1 MGKFVLNDNTT
12 PISTEV
18 ASPKQHV
25 ESGYFENLE
34 DAVIWDKFRAG
45 DKSAFIFIYKSYFQ
59 SLRQYGYHFA
69 GGIQLVEDAIQDLF
83 IDLNRNHQRLSA
95 TNSIKFYLYKSLRR
109 RLIYYL
115 EKQKKTM
122 RVARAAEDLTFKISL
137 SVEQFIINRQIES
150 ERRKKLD
157 QALKNLT
164 AHQREAIY
172 YFYYENMTYAE
183 IKEFMDFKNINSAR
197 NLIYRAID
205 SLKSALI

>member
-1 MGKFVLNDNTT
+1 MGKFVLNDNTA
-12 PISTEV
+12 PITANV

-25 ESGYFENLE
+25 ESEYFENLE
-34 DAVIWDKFRAG
+34 DSIIWNKFRTG
-45 DKSAFIFIYKSYFQ
+45 DKSAFIYIYKSYFQ

-83 IDLNRNHQRLSA
+83 IDLNRNHKRLSP
-95 TNSIKFYLYKSLRR
+95 TNCIKFYLYKSLRR
-109 RLIYYL
+109 RLIYYR

-122 RVARAAEDLTFKISL
+122 RAARDADNLTFKISL
-137 SVEQFIINRQIES
+137 SVEQFIINRQIETD
-150 ERRKKLD
+150 RRKKLD

-172 YFYYENMTYAE
+172 YFYYENMSYDE

-205 SLKSALI
+205 SLKAALI